1 MIELGLLGL
10 LRDQDLHG
18 YELKKQLTELLGSW
32 SSLSFGSLYP
42 ALNRLERAGL
52 VTAVDPDEL
61 PEPVVPMTGA
71 LSGELAAFRNR
82 LSAGGKGRTGRST
95 GRRGKK
101 EYRLTGSGRERLTE
115 LLLAPGPDDD
125 RTFSLRVAFCRHLPA
140 DERLALFERRKAEL
154 AAALAQRQA
163 RGRRPAATDGRSA
176 GRRADPYL
184 RSLRERD
191 TRALAS
197 DLSWLDELIDA
208 ARADLAQGAPPAS
221 DDLDRPAA
229 GWARSGMAAA
239 ALASPSLTTLTA
251 RRRDGV
257 DPIVEIRKEGSA

>member
-18 YELKKQLTELLGSW
+18 YELKKQLAELLGSW

-71 LSGELAAFRNR
+71 LSGELAAFRSR
-82 LSAGGKGRTGRST
+82 LTAVGKGRSARGP

-101 EYRLTGSGRERLTE
+101 EYRLTEAGRERLTE

-125 RTFSLRVAFCRHLPA
+125 RTFSLRVAFCRHLEA

-154 AAALAQRQA
+154 ATALAHRQA
-163 RGRRPAATDGRSA
+163 RGRRPAPVDSRAPA
-176 GRRADPYL
+176 RRTDPYL

-191 TRALAS
+191 TRALAA

-208 ARADLAQGAPPAS
+208 ARADV
-221 DDLDRPAA
+221 DEHLDRPAP
-229 GWARSGMAAA
+229 GWARSGAAAA

-251 RRRDGV
+251 RPRAGADST
-257 DPIVEIRKEGSA
+257 VETPKEGST

>member
-18 YELKKQLTELLGSW
+18 YELKKQLAELLGSW

-52 VTAVDPDEL
+52 VTAVDPDE
-61 PEPVVPMTGA
+61 PPDPAAPMTGA
-71 LSGELAAFRNR
+71 LSGELAAFRSR
-82 LSAGGKGRTGRST
+82 LSAVGVGRGS

-101 EYRLTGSGRERLTE
+101 EYRLTGAGGERLTE

-125 RTFSLRVAFCRHLPA
+125 RTFALRVAFCRRLAPA
-140 DERLALFERRKAEL
+140 DRLRLFERRKAEL

-163 RGRRPAATDGRSA
+163 RGRRPTPGDARPG

-197 DLSWLDELIDA
+197 DLGWLDELIDA
-208 ARADLAQGAPPAS
+208 ARTDLAEDP
-221 DDLDRPAA
+221 DRFRALTGGPAA
-229 GWARSGMAAA
+229 AV
-239 ALASPSLTTLTA
+239 ASPSLTTLTA
-251 RRRDGV
+251 RPRAGAY
-257 DPIVEIRKEGSA
+257 PTVETPKEGSA